1 MDTIEIERLLPNGE
15 IILDICT
22 LDLKEMRDTLHI
34 VEFYS
39 AECEYEMARDAL
51 VTLLRKVVVM
61 RKSASGIPL
70 SRGMVNLANLM
81 RLEEDLQSKY
91 DTLVGCIAYKA
102 SRGH

>member
-1 MDTIEIERLLPNGE
+1 
-15 IILDICT
+15 
-22 LDLKEMRDTLHI
+22 
-34 VEFYS
+34 
-39 AECEYEMARDAL
+39 
-51 VTLLRKVVVM
+51 M